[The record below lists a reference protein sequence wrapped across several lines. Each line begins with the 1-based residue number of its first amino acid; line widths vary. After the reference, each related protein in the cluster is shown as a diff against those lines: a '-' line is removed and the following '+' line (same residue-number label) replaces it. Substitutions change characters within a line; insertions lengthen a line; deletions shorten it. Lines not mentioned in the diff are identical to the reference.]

1 MKLLVIHT
9 GNLGDLI
16 SASPVIYQLL
26 SKHPILSVFIRKAFQ
41 GIFSGNSAATGTI
54 NEITEVQSIQKI
66 HYDWII
72 DLDASSTSRKL
83 LRSLK
88 YNQAWG
94 LYANWLK
101 RLKHSRLYNKQF
113 PKHQYG
119 HIVRDYDP
127 VYQALGG
134 QGQPLPC
141 LPVETNHTLT
151 QELTALKTNKRGFI
165 GLHMHASNPIRS
177 LPLDMVIPLM
187 QELHQR
193 GFALALIA
201 SAENDSQTLL
211 NALNFS
217 VFFRPLNIADLKTML
232 QNLDYF
238 IACDSGPL
246 HLAAALGCKG
256 IGIYGPSLAEHYASG
271 SPDIRSIE
279 KTFDCRPCNQD
290 KPCPYQRRCLNSIKA
305 EEVLAEVEKVL

>member
-1 MKLLVIHT
+1 MKLLLIHT

-26 SKHPILSVFIRKAFQ
+26 SKYPILSVFIRKAFR
-41 GIFSGNSAATGTI
+41 GIFSGNPPAMGTI
-54 NEITEVQSIQKI
+54 NEITEAQSIQKI
-66 HYDWII
+66 HYDWVI

-101 RLKHSRLYNKQF
+101 KLKHSRLYNKQF

-127 VYQALGG
+127 VYHALGG
-134 QGQPLPC
+134 QGRPVPRLPTQ
-141 LPVETNHTLT
+141 TNSALV
-151 QELTALKTNKRGFI
+151 QELAALKTNRRGLI
-165 GLHMHASNPIRS
+165 GLHVHASNSIRS
-177 LPLDMVIPLM
+177 LPLDIVIPLM
-187 QELHQR
+187 QALHQH

-211 NALNFS
+211 NALDFN
-217 VFFRPLNIADLKTML
+217 VFFRPFNIADLKTVL

-256 IGIYGPSLAEHYASG
+256 TGIYGPSLAEHYASG
-271 SPDIRSIE
+271 SPDISSIE

-290 KPCPYQRRCLNSIKA
+290 KPCPYERRCLNSIEA
-305 EEVLAEVEKVL
+305 EEVLARVEKVL